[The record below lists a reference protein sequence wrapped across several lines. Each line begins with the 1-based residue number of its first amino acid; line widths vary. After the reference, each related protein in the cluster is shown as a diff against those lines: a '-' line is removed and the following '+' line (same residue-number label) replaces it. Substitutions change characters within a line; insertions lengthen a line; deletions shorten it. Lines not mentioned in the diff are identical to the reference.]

1 MKTFSAIEKLEAVK
15 AIMEILGQ
23 EFKGMTVSEA
33 FSMFTVINTEVK
45 AEIRCNELNKSLE
58 VQ

>member
-33 FSMFTVINTEVK
+33 FSMFTVINREVK
-45 AEIRCNELNKSLE
+45 VEIRCNELNKSLE

>member
-1 MKTFSAIEKLEAVK
+1 VQLLEAVK

-33 FSMFTVINTEVK
+33 FSMFTVINREVK